1 MSNTFKTDW
10 DYNDVI
16 SAEDMNRIEVNA
28 QDHEGRIAAAENT
41 IADHTDSIEAVVNK
55 LTTVDEIY
63 YVQGQFVVDQ
73 GYNVDIANAEVHVNV
88 PKRFNMSNT
97 MIAGIMI
104 HGYQEI
110 FKYNKRE
117 HNIEA
122 WFGDGG
128 SDNNQLI
135 LNIDNIKSRKT
146 YYVRAIL
153 VNKPSNN

>member
-28 QDHEGRIAAAENT
+28 QDHEGRIKAAEDT
-41 IADHTDSIEAVVNK
+41 IAEHTETIEATVNK

-63 YVQGQFVVDQ
+63 YLQAEFVVDR
-73 GYNVDIANAEVHVNV
+73 GYNVDIDNCEVKIDI
-88 PKRFNMSNT
+88 PIRFGLSNT
-97 MIAGIMI
+97 TIAGLMI
-104 HGYQEI
+104 HGYHEN
-110 FKYNKRE
+110 FTHNNRS

-122 WFGDGG
+122 SFGTAGPSG
-128 SDNNQLI
+128 NWLI
-135 LNIDNIKSRKT
+135 LNIDNIKSRQT

-153 VNKPSNN
+153 FNKPSNN